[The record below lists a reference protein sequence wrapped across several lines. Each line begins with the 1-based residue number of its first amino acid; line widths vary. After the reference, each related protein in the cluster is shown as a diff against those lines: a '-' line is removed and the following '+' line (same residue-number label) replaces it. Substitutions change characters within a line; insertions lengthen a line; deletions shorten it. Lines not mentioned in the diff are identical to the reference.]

1 MTPEEKR
8 VNQEISDLEEKYA
21 KLWCFIKSDKYKEL
35 NDTQKSLLRIQLQ
48 LQDNYIAILKLRLKH
63 WNN

>member
-8 VNQEISDLEEKYA
+8 VHQEISDLEEKYA
-21 KLWCFIKSDKYKEL
+21 KLWRFIKSDKYKEL

-63 WNN
+63 WND